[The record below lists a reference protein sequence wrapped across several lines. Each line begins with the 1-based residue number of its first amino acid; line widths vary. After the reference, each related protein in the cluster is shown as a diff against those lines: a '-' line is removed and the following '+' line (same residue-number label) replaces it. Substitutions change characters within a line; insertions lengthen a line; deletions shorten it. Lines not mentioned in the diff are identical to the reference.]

1 MDLCGAF
8 ELLAAAGVGTSITE
22 VAGCRC
28 RPVVRARVREAGD
41 CCSCPQFLKNGALT
55 ARHELQRKQEGKEGV
70 VSYF

>member
-8 ELLAAAGVGTSITE
+8 ELPAAAGVGTSSTE

-28 RPVVRARVREAGD
+28 YPVVRGFEAGD
-41 CCSCPQFLKNGALT
+41 SACPQFLKINGALT